1 MANNKEKTLSVRVAK
16 SEYDLIAKY
25 CQKTNM
31 KISDFIRFSALVAI
45 EERYIPQKELMKFCY
60 QLISNREM
68 KKNQRIMS
76 LVGEMINK
84 WT

>member
-1 MANNKEKTLSVRVAK
+1 MEGHKDKTLSVRVSQK
-16 SEYDLIAKY
+16 EYDSIENY
-25 CQKTNM
+25 CKKTNM